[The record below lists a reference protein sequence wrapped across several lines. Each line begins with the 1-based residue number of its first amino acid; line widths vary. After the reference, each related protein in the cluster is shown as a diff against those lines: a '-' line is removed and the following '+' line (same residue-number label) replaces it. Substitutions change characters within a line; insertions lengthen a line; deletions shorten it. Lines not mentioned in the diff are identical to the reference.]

1 MNNSI
6 IINFVQT
13 YWVDLSIVAVLLVIG
28 ALLIKRAIKTNN
40 YAILRRALLE
50 TVLHMEKL
58 YGSGTGEIKL
68 KAAVAEF
75 RRKSKI
81 LSLFT
86 TDELLMCLIKETCDW
101 LKKYLQENN
110 ATLSS
115 LEEDLTRQYL
125 ESATTPE

>member
-1 MNNSI
+1 MEKSI
-6 IINFVQT
+6 ILNFVQT
-13 YWVDLSIVAVLLVIG
+13 YWIDISIVAVLLVIA

-68 KAAVAEF
+68 RATISEF

-86 TDELLMCLIKETCDW
+86 TDELLIYLINETVQW

-110 ATLSS
+110 TTLAS

-125 ESATTPE
+125 ESATPPE